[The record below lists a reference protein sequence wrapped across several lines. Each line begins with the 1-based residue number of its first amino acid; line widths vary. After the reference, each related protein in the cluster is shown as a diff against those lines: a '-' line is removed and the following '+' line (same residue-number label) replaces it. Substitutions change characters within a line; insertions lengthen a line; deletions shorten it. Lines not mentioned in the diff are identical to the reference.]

1 MSGASYVS
9 PSSKPL
15 AFFIPPDGRDSK
27 SIVEDLKMIGKNEQ
41 RRKTK
46 KRK

>member
-15 AFFIPPDGRDSK
+15 AFFIPPTGRDSK
-27 SIVEDLKMIGKNEQ
+27 SIVEDVKMTGDDE
-41 RRKTK
+41 
-46 KRK
+46 

>member
-15 AFFIPPDGRDSK
+15 AFFIPPAGRHSK
-27 SIVEDLKMIGKNEQ
+27 RIVEEVKMTFEDE
-41 RRKTK
+41 
-46 KRK
+46 

>member
-1 MSGASYVS
+1 MSEASYVS

-15 AFFIPPDGRDSK
+15 AFFIPPTGRDSK
-27 SIVEDLKMIGKNEQ
+27 SIVEDVKMTRDDEQ
-41 RRKTK
+41 RRTTK

>member
-15 AFFIPPDGRDSK
+15 AFFIPPAGRDSK
-27 SIVEDLKMIGKNEQ
+27 SIVEDVKMTSDDEQ
-41 RRKTK
+41 RRATK

>member
-15 AFFIPPDGRDSK
+15 AFFIPPAGRDSK
-27 SIVEDLKMIGKNEQ
+27 RTMEDVKMTCGDE
-41 RRKTK
+41 
-46 KRK
+46 